1 MSVSDPIADM
11 LTRIRN
17 AMMAGH
23 TVTAMPSSKI
33 KADIAKILKDEGFVK
48 SLEQTLKNINEGTD
62 KFNQNME
69 ALKHNFLTRSY
80 FRKQE
85 RQEKKEAKKAEKEK
99 N

>member
-1 MSVSDPIADM
+1 MEASTQD
-11 LTRIRN
+11 
-17 AMMAGH
+17 
-23 TVTAMPSSKI
+23 I
-33 KADIAKILKDEGFVK
+33 KGVITNLNETITNVKEGKGALNYLSKDEKFVK

-62 KFNQNME
+62 KYNQNME

-85 RQEKKEAKKAEKEK
+85 RQDKREAKKIEKEK